1 MHAQIYIDR
10 ISYHQAGKDFIEVEV
25 HVLLPAK
32 MNSVVVPVPLGS
44 DNIFPGDDKVFEVY
58 LGAATGLFVSPI
70 AYANV
75 TIIDPDLPLPGK
87 Y

>member
-1 MHAQIYIDR
+1 M
-10 ISYHQAGKDFIEVEV
+10 EVD
-25 HVLLPAK
+25 VLLPSQID
-32 MNSVVVPVPLGS
+32 SVVVPVSLGS
-44 DNIFPGDDKVFEVY
+44 DNIFPGNDKVFEVY